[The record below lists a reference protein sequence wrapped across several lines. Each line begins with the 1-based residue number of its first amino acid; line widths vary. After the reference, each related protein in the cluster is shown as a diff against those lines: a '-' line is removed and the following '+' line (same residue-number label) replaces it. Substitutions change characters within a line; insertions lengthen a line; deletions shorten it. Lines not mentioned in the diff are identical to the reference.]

1 MKHESAA
8 AESGLAGAGNGPL
21 NANGNTPDDAQS
33 AVAREYHNLL
43 SDLKDLLASTR
54 ASVGNLGGQ
63 LADRA
68 RSGAAA
74 TDDYV
79 RAQPWQA
86 VGISAGLGLVIG
98 FVLGRGRRGE

>member
-1 MKHESAA
+1 MKQESSA
-8 AESGLAGAGNGPL
+8 AESAVAGAGNGPL
-21 NANGNTPDDAQS
+21 NVNGNAPDGTPS

-43 SDLKDLLASTR
+43 ADLKELLAATR
-54 ASVGNLGGQ
+54 ASVGNLGGE

-86 VGISAGLGLVIG
+86 VGISAAAGILIG
-98 FVLGRGRRGE
+98 YLLGRRGS